1 MSLFQCE
8 QCGARENTACCG
20 YWQACLN
27 KTPKICS
34 ACETGRWHGKFEKV
48 MLPKGLFQT
57 NSVGNLE
64 HIESGDADVIKW
76 AIEQPVSEELE
87 QDIVQVKT
95 LEQFLQIYGN
105 TSKPFESALL
115 VKSTLYGVVRVA
127 PKNSI

>member
-1 MSLFQCE
+1 
-8 QCGARENTACCG
+8 
-20 YWQACLN
+20 
-27 KTPKICS
+27 
-34 ACETGRWHGKFEKV
+34 
-48 MLPKGLFQT
+48 MLPKGMFQT

-64 HIESGDADVIKW
+64 HIETGDADVIKW